1 MLVLGGLYRNDFNHG
16 ICRIIGLDEFEVFY
30 DCDTY
35 DDKWM
40 FSGNFKKMYFF
51 TGLSRISLRK
61 NLNR

>member
-40 FSGNFKKMYFF
+40 FSGNFKKNVFF
-51 TGLSRISLRK
+51 LQGSAESL
-61 NLNR
+61 